1 MAVEGINPQD
11 RLKEL
16 RTQAYLDFGKE
27 FLRSGRYKQ
36 ALTAFDEAVKADPEL
51 VRARMGRSLALTR
64 LGRYGEALAAAS
76 EILDSDPN
84 SAHAYNAQGVCYQAM
99 GLAAE
104 AQAAFEKSI
113 RFGPDVPGN
122 LYNFACFWASVRD
135 DEECRRYLERALQLE
150 PKLNILA
157 ATDVD
162 LKHFRDEPWFHDLVK
177 FK

>member
-1 MAVEGINPQD
+1 MEGTNPQD

-36 ALTAFDEAVKADPEL
+36 ALTAFDEAVKVDPEL

-64 LGRYGEALAAAS
+64 LGRYGEALAAAN
-76 EILDSDPN
+76 EILEFDPN
-84 SAHAYNAQGVCYQAM
+84 SPHAYNAQGVCYQAM
-99 GLAAE
+99 GLNEE
-104 AQAAFEKSI
+104 ARAAFEKSI
-113 RFGPDVPGN
+113 RCGPDIHGN
-122 LYNFACFWASVRD
+122 LYNFACFWASLRNA
-135 DEECRRYLERALQLE
+135 EQCREYLARALKLE
-150 PKLNILA
+150 PKLNVLA

-162 LKHFRDEPWFHDLVK
+162 LKHYRSEPWFQELVE

>member
-1 MAVEGINPQD
+1 MEGITPQD

-36 ALTAFDEAVKADPEL
+36 ALTAFDEAVKVDPEL

-64 LGRYGEALAAAS
+64 LGRYGEALAAAN
-76 EILDSDPN
+76 EILEFDPN
-84 SAHAYNAQGVCYQAM
+84 SPHAYNAQGVCYQAM
-99 GLAAE
+99 GLNEE
-104 AQAAFEKSI
+104 ARASFEKSI
-113 RFGPDVPGN
+113 RYGPDVHGN
-122 LYNFACFWASVRD
+122 LYNFACFWATLRNA
-135 DEECRRYLERALQLE
+135 EQCREYLARALKLE
-150 PKLNILA
+150 PKLNVLA

-162 LKHFRDEPWFHDLVK
+162 LKHYRNEPWFQELVE